1 MHDRIHTSLAG
12 LSICN
17 TLTPT
22 ELAEIAGLFELQEI
36 PSGEWIFREGEPANA
51 LFVVIDG
58 KVEVLKIQDG
68 VEHSLAR
75 LGNGA
80 VLGEMALVTEENR
93 SASVRV
99 ITRAEVLRLS
109 RTRFQ
114 GLVRTNS
121 VAALKMIAQIAG
133 VLARRLTLMNEKTIE
148 LSRKLSGQRTEDL
161 ADFHRALQSWQL

>member
-1 MHDRIHTSLAG
+1 MHDRIRTALAN
-12 LSICN
+12 LALCN
-17 TLTPT
+17 TLT
-22 ELAEIAGLFELQEI
+22 EAEIEEITGLFELQEV
-36 PSGEWIFREGEPANA
+36 PGGEWLFRECEPATA
-51 LFVVIDG
+51 LFVVVEG
-58 KVEVLKIQDG
+58 KVDVIKAQG
-68 VEHSLAR
+68 GSEHVIAR

-99 ITRAEVLRLS
+99 TSRSEVLRLS

-114 GLVRTNS
+114 GLVRSNS
-121 VAALKMIAQIAG
+121 LAALKMIAQIAG

-148 LSRKLSGQRTEDL
+148 LSRKLNGQRTEDL